1 LESAPG
7 PPWSAVEHASTHP
20 HEKKLR
26 RARHDG
32 NEVISQ
38 CGRPTECVPGGGGPQ
53 GTLLDNRR
61 TASDRTLDRDCCPTW
76 SRSAI
81 SEGKRCAPCNRA
93 TSSFSSAIMRSTA
106 ARLRRITWPG
116 GRRLS
121 ASSSRSSAARRRCPS
136 RRVRG
141 KGVGRELDALVPLL
155 ATYPPTVCAHS
166 ARFGERQ

>member
-1 LESAPG
+1 MNAAAPQMAAAIRADASKG
-7 PPWSAVEHASTHP
+7 SHDWIRARQGFRGSEPDAAWSR
-20 HEKKLR
+20 R
-26 RARHDG
+26 RALLGARWSMPPLTLMKRGYGGPRHDG

-61 TASDRTLDRDCCPTW
+61 TASDRTLDRDCCPTDW

-106 ARLRRITWPG
+106 ARLRRITWP
-116 GRRLS
+116 RRTET
-121 ASSSRSSAARRRCPS
+121 
-136 RRVRG
+136 G
-141 KGVGRELDALVPLL
+141 KGG
-155 ATYPPTVCAHS
+155 
-166 ARFGERQ
+166 